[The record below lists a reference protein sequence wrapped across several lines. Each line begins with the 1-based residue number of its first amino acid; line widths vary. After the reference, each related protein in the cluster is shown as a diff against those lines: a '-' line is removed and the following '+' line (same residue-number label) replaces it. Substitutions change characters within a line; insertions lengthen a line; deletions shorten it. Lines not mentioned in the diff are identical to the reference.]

1 MSTFTDEE
9 NEFAEGHP
17 SLGADYKRAS
27 AIAERFMEN
36 FKDEHFKALA
46 DDFAEK
52 FRDKLWSDIS
62 GWLVSDTECNLQ
74 TEIRQTVDGTVNAI
88 LTGKPWALNRY
99 PLSQYHNGEDIRK
112 AIFAQH
118 QEAMEN
124 LRIAELEKEVER
136 LTQQLEWH
144 RR

>member
-1 MSTFTDEE
+1 MFTDQENHFAEE
-9 NEFAEGHP
+9 NP
-17 SLGADYKRAS
+17 TLGADYKRAS

-52 FRDKLWSDIS
+52 FRDKLWGYIS

-74 TEIRQTVDGTVNAI
+74 TEIWQTVDGTINAI
-88 LTGKPWALNRY
+88 LTGKTWALNRY
-99 PLSQYHNGEDIRK
+99 PLSQYHNGGEIRE

-118 QEAMEN
+118 QEVLEN

-136 LTQQLEWH
+136 LTQLLEWH